1 MQRKGK
7 RLPLFPRG
15 LLVDCGLAADHDE
28 APSCTFGPDGKVEG
42 CSWLGSFSDLEVRV
56 ANYGSDYSSAET
68 LKDYDPVVVHVQM
81 PPDDG
86 GDREVLSKQALI
98 GLICLGVLV
107 VLLAFV
113 AAFFFVCFK
122 KEREAHYGLLR
133 INANQDGMVL

>member
-1 MQRKGK
+1 MENDRDTSLQSWEFLALFLPRLASLAKHGK
-7 RLPLFPRG
+7 
-15 LLVDCGLAADHDE
+15 
-28 APSCTFGPDGKVEG
+28 
-42 CSWLGSFSDLEVRV
+42 DLEVRV

-122 KEREAHYGLLR
+122 KEREAHYDLLR
-133 INANQDGMVL
+133 INANQDGMLL